1 MRRTV
6 SFVALAAILGLAACG
21 DTFGEQALI
30 GAGVGAGTAVV
41 LDQDPL
47 AGAAIGGG
55 ANVLYCQNNPGSC

>member
-1 MRRTV
+1 MRKPL
-6 SFVALAAILGLAACG
+6 SFIAIISVLGLSACG

>member
-1 MRRTV
+1 MRKSISV
-6 SFVALAAILGLAACG
+6 FALLSILGLSACG

>member
-1 MRRTV
+1 MRKTL
-6 SFVALAAILGLAACG
+6 SFLALASVLGVAGCG

-41 LDQDPL
+41 LDEDPL

-55 ANVLYCQNNPGSC
+55 ANVLYCQNNPGAC